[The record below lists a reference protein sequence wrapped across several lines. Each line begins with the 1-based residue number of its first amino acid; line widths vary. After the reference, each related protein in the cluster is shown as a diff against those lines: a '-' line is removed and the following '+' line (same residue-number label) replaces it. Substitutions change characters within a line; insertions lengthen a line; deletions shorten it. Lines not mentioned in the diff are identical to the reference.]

1 MKRAEIQNT
10 IYNPIIETD
19 AKGFADASA
28 IEDYKGVGFK
38 TTIPIG
44 MEYRPDLI
52 AKEFLNDPNLAWVIT
67 AANNFTKGI
76 KDYTPGRKIFIPDG
90 F

>member
-1 MKRAEIQNT
+1 
-10 IYNPIIETD
+10 
-19 AKGFADASA
+19 
-28 IEDYKGVGFK
+28 
-38 TTIPIG
+38 

-52 AKEFLNDPNLAWVIT
+52 AKEFLNDPSLAWVIT